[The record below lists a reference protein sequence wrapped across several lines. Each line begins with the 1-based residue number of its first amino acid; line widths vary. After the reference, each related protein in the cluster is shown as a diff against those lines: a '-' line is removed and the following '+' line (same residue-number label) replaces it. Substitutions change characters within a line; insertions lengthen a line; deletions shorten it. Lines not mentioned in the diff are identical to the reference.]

1 LKKFFAAVIIA
12 VFSLIGTTSIALT
25 SASAG
30 AAPNPAN
37 LPPDQIVLVGTCF
50 SLGDLNHAWQT
61 SVNNYELN
69 GPPAGV
75 WIERGNN
82 NNDWQPS
89 AIFPNN
95 FALFL
100 CIIAVPQPTPVPPV
114 VIPPPNTGTL
124 PTPPVTTPE
133 TPCQLD
139 FHNCFPNHGQPCQHE
154 NFHNCFPDHGH
165 PGHPIVTTTTEAPP
179 TTEAPTTTVPVPV
192 THCIIVRRVQICTL
206 PHETTTTI
214 APTTT
219 TTVAPTTT
227 TTEAPTTTT
236 TAPETPCTGIDD
248 CNIVC
253 NDAAGIDDCNIC
265 IGNGS
270 CDVIECPVDY
280 QVDANGDCDA
290 TVTPPIVTTTTVAPE
305 TTTTVAPTTTTVEVT
320 PLSIP
325 HHHCDLP
332 KDCV

>member
-1 LKKFFAAVIIA
+1 MAV
-12 VFSLIGTTSIALT
+12 S
-25 SASAG
+25 
-30 AAPNPAN
+30 
-37 LPPDQIVLVGTCF
+37 
-50 SLGDLNHAWQT
+50 
-61 SVNNYELN
+61 NYELN

-75 WIERGNN
+75 WIERGNGN
-82 NNDWQPS
+82 NNWQP
-89 AIFPNN
+89 AGIFPGN
-95 FALFL
+95 FSLFL
-100 CIIAVPQPTPVPPV
+100 CVIAVPQPTPVPPV

-124 PTPPVTTPE
+124 PTPPVTNPE
-133 TPCQLD
+133 HPCQFRYD
-139 FHNCFPNHGQPCQHE
+139 DNCFPH
-154 NFHNCFPDHGH
+154 HGH

-206 PHETTTTI
+206 PHETTTTV
-214 APTTT
+214 APETT
-219 TTVAPTTT
+219 TTVAPETT

-248 CNIVC
+248 CHIIC

-265 IGNGS
+265 IGNNS

-280 QVDANGDCDA
+280 EVNGNGDCEA
-290 TVTPPIVTTTTVAPE
+290 VVTPPIVTTTTVAPE